1 MSLSKW
7 YFFIFLSFLSTLVF
21 ANDKEQCNSLN
32 AVRIADAP
40 KIDGVLDD
48 ASWNFDNEAT
58 HFFEFEPNNGKLSE
72 FKTNVQIT
80 YTDNA
85 LYIAARLYDPNPS
98 QIKRELGIRDDDR
111 KNTDLFGFSIDTY
124 NNGQNAFSFL
134 VTAAGVQIDHFIA
147 NDRPDYN
154 WDAVWK
160 SAVTID
166 EEGWVVEMEIPFYAI
181 RFPQKDVQDW
191 GLNFYRKVQRNREE
205 SFWNYVDNSVRGMVN
220 QYGVLYGIEN
230 VNPPLR
236 LSFLPYL
243 TSIYEHSAFTDEGR
257 FSLSGGMDVK
267 YGINESFT
275 LDLSLIPDFSQVRS
289 DDQVLN
295 LSPFEVRFNE
305 NRPFFTENTD
315 IFNKGGLFYSRRV
328 GQSKGLSFFRNRGDT
343 IKSTPGNAPLIN
355 ALKISGRNKNGT
367 GIGIF
372 NGITNR
378 TYAEVAV
385 PDTTLG
391 YEIDPETGQMEYLA
405 YNLEERLYDPL
416 TNFNVI
422 VVDQNLKNNSNIGVI
437 NTNVIRTD
445 GGNDANVTGVDF
457 NILDKTNTYR
467 VSGRG
472 AASMIF
478 DEDKKGPDVGYTY
491 RIGVSKVSGNF
502 QYGLSHNVESDNY
515 NINDLGFIRSSNEV
529 GYGAAISYNIFKP
542 FSIFNGLRQR
552 VSSNYQQLY
561 KPRKFT
567 NMNISYR
574 GDLNFKNFWSLGYN
588 LTYKPKG
595 EFDYFEA
602 RNGTVFK
609 QPWAWNYN
617 TWISS
622 DSRKPIFVSIR
633 GGRWFRPEWEQDDY
647 WIGGS
652 TRLRVNNQLSF
663 NYNFNHKESHSD
675 IGYIYVSR
683 DLRTLNALEPDIT
696 IFGGRDV
703 ETTENNIGINYTFN
717 NKMGINMRLRHLW
730 SKVDY
735 VEFYELFDDG
745 NLLDLAYDGVEAD
758 AEDPSHNINF
768 NAFNVDVN
776 FSWQVA
782 PGSFFTVAWRNA
794 SLFRT
799 ANTDPNFYENFND
812 VVNQPHTNSLSFRL
826 TYFID
831 YMTLRNS
838 I

>member
-1 MSLSKW
+1 MSLNKW
-7 YFFIFLSFLSTLVF
+7 YFFIFLSFLPTLLYS
-21 ANDKEQCNSLN
+21 NDKVPLKALH
-32 AVRIADAP
+32 AVRIDDAP

-48 ASWNFDNEAT
+48 PSWENFDDAT
-58 HFFEFEPNNGKLSE
+58 HFYEFEPNNGELSK
-72 FKTNVQIT
+72 FKTSVQVT

-98 QIKRELGIRDDDR
+98 QIKKELGIRDDDR

-124 NNGQNAFSFL
+124 NNGQNAFTFL

-147 NDRPDYN
+147 NERPDYN
-154 WDAVWK
+154 WDAVWE

-166 EEGWVVEMEIPFYAI
+166 EEGWIVEMEIPFYAI
-181 RFPQKDVQDW
+181 RFPQKNVQDW
-191 GLNFYRKVQRNREE
+191 GLNFYRKVQRKREE

-220 QYGVLYGIEN
+220 QYGVLHGIKDVE
-230 VNPPLR
+230 PPLR

-243 TSIYEHSAFTDEGR
+243 TSVYEHSSFTGEGN

-295 LSPFEVRFNE
+295 LSPFEVRFDE

-315 IFNKGGLFYSRRV
+315 IFNRGGLFYSRRV
-328 GQSKGLSFFRNRGDT
+328 GQSRGSSFFRNPGDT

-378 TYAEVAV
+378 SYAEIAV

-391 YEIDPETGQMEYLA
+391 YEIDPETGRKKYVA
-405 YNLEERLYDPL
+405 YNLEERIYDPL
-416 TNFNVI
+416 TNFNVL
-422 VVDQNLKNNSNIGVI
+422 VVDQNLKNNSSIGVI

-445 GGNDANVTGVDF
+445 GGRDANVTGMDF
-457 NILDKTNTYR
+457 NLLDRTNTYR
-467 VSGRG
+467 LNGRG

-478 DEDKKGPDVGYTY
+478 DEKKPGPDIGYTY
-491 RIGVSKVSGNF
+491 NIGISKVSGNW
-502 QYGLSHNVESDNY
+502 QYGISRNVESDNY
-515 NINDLGFIRSSNEV
+515 NINDLGFIRAANEV
-529 GYGAAISYNIFKP
+529 SHGAAISYNIFKP

-552 VSSNYQQLY
+552 IGANYQQLY
-561 KPRKFT
+561 EPRNFT
-567 NMNISYR
+567 EMNLSYR
-574 GDLNFKNFWSLGYN
+574 GDLNFRNFWNLGYN
-588 LTYKPKG
+588 LTFKPKG
-595 EFDYFEA
+595 EHDYFES
-602 RNGTVFK
+602 RNRRAFI

-617 TWISS
+617 SWLSS
-622 DSRKPIFVSIR
+622 DSRKPLFFRLSA
-633 GGRWFRPEWEQDDY
+633 GRWFRPDWEQDDY
-647 WIGGS
+647 WISGS

-663 NYNFNHKESHSD
+663 NYNFRHNESHSD
-675 IGYIYVSR
+675 IGYVYVSPT
-683 DLRTLNALEPDIT
+683 LRTLNTIDPNIT
-696 IFGGRDV
+696 VFGGRDV
-703 ETTENNIGINYTFN
+703 VTTENNIGFNYTFN
-717 NKMGINMRLRHLW
+717 NRMGLNLRLRHFW

-735 VEFYELFDDG
+735 LKFYELLHDG
-745 NLLDLAYDGVEAD
+745 NIAEIPYNGIEAD
-758 AEDPSHNINF
+758 AQDPSHNINF
-768 NAFNVDVN
+768 NAFNIDFN
-776 FSWQVA
+776 YSWQVA

-794 SLFRT
+794 SIFQT
-799 ANTDPNFYENFND
+799 ANTQLDFYENFSD